1 MTDRAAYIRGLH
13 KLADL
18 LAEHDE
24 ITLPNGFG
32 KHARIY
38 AYEEPLAQA
47 RALIAA
53 MQPSPTVEIDHS
65 NIDWL
70 TISGR
75 LDGLPVTLLTPADQV
90 CERQITGVHRASD
103 GSVHEVTEWVIPAE
117 LRPGPSVRGGPEL
130 DPGSEDDYRAEQAD
144 YELGEGL

>member
-13 KLADL
+13 RLADL
-18 LAEHDE
+18 FAEHDE
-24 ITLPNGFG
+24 ITLPYGRG
-32 KHARIY
+32 DTDIMIY
-38 AYEEPLAQA
+38 AHEDPLAQA

-53 MQPSPTVEIDHS
+53 MQPPPTVEIDHS
-65 NIDWL
+65 NIVWL

-75 LDGLPVTLLTPADQV
+75 LAGLRVTMRTPADQV

-103 GSVHEVTEWVIPAE
+103 GSLHEVTEWAIPAE
-117 LRPGPSVRGGPEL
+117 LQPGPSVRGGPEL

-144 YELGEGL
+144 YTPEEA